1 MAHQVAQTL
10 SVLRTAV
17 FGLADHDDPAF
28 NRCAV
33 DLFRIH
39 ARYNPTYREFLIHLG
54 TNVRSVQKW
63 TDIPHLPIR
72 FFKARQVDIFYE
84 TTEAEAIFESSGTT
98 GMDRSFHHV
107 ADLSVYDQSL
117 MDGFYRAYGDPSDY
131 RIIALLPSYL
141 ERPGSSLVYMME
153 VLMRAS
159 GHRHNGFYLDRLT
172 ALAKLLAKPDPQGR
186 TTLLIGVT
194 FALLDL
200 AERHPQPLTNTLVM
214 ETGGMKGRR
223 RELPRHEVHDLLK
236 HAFGLDAI
244 HSEYGMTELL
254 SQAYSKG
261 DGLFNA
267 PPWMRISLREVA
279 DPLSTEKSRTGAIN
293 VTDLANLWSC
303 PFIATDDLG
312 RLRPNGDFEVLGRID
327 NSDVRGCSL
336 LLQ

>member
-1 MAHQVAQTL
+1 M
-10 SVLRTAV
+10 LRTSV
-17 FGLADHDDPAF
+17 FGLAEHDDPAF
-28 NRCAV
+28 DRCAI

-39 ARYNPTYREFLIHLG
+39 ARHNPVYREFVKYLG
-54 TNVRSVQKW
+54 TDVRAVRKW
-63 TDIPHLPIR
+63 ADIPHMPIR
-72 FFKARQVDIFYE
+72 FFKSRSVGIFYE
-84 TTEAEAIFESSGTT
+84 GVEAETIFESSGTT
-98 GMDRSFHHV
+98 GTERSFHHIT
-107 ADLSVYDQSL
+107 DLSVYDQSL
-117 MDGFYRAYGDPSDY
+117 MDGFYRAFGDPSDY

-141 ERPGSSLVYMME
+141 DRPGSSLVYMME

-172 ALAKLLAKPDPQGR
+172 ALAKLLAKPDGQGR
-186 TTLLIGVT
+186 TTLLVGVT

-223 RELPRHEVHDLLK
+223 RELPRHEVHELLK
-236 HAFGLDAI
+236 RAFGLNAI

-261 DGLFNA
+261 DGVFQC
-267 PPWMRISLREVA
+267 PPWMRVGLREVA
-279 DPLSTEKSRTGAIN
+279 DPLAIEKGRTGAIN
-293 VTDLANLWSC
+293 ITDLANLWSC

-312 RLRPNGDFEVLGRID
+312 RLRANGCFEVLGRVD

-336 LLQ
+336 MVQ